1 MRGGS
6 SSLHDLL
13 VEEAEAEGFPLA
25 GGVDL
30 DLAFQDPEARFA
42 RQVDGYDRW
51 LARGS
56 NGTMSYLVRGRDRR
70 ADPRLVFAPAE
81 SVFSVAIPYPRR
93 PAGAADPLLGP
104 RYARYLQGPD
114 YHQDLAER
122 LERVMAR
129 ARERW
134 PCDPAAPALE
144 WKVCVDASAVLERA
158 WAWLA
163 GLGWIGKNTMLIH
176 PRHGSYLFLA
186 EVLISVKLGQG
197 PRPMKDYC
205 GHCVRCLKSCPTG
218 ALTAPRTLD
227 SNHCISY
234 MTLEKRGSLPL
245 AGEHARRSGAWIA
258 GCDLCQEACPF
269 NLRPVK
275 LELGKPAS
283 VAESFDAG
291 SGDAG
296 SGDATLKRDWL
307 SLLEEDESGYRDRI
321 RNSALERIKPAD
333 FRRNLA
339 WTLRNALAAASPDEL
354 LKLDPRISRALM
366 AKLEVEKMPEIIEL
380 LRESLEWIHP
390 NL

>member
-1 MRGGS
+1 MS
-6 SSLHDLL
+6 AHSPSLHDLL
-13 VEEAEAEGFPLA
+13 VEEADAEGFPLA

-42 RQVDGYDRW
+42 RQVEEYDQW

-56 NGTMSYLVRGRDRR
+56 SGAMSYLVRGRDRR
-70 ADPRLVFAPAE
+70 ANPRLVFTPAE

-93 PAGAADPLLGP
+93 SAGAADSLLGP

-114 YHQDLAER
+114 YHQDLAAR
-122 LERVMAR
+122 LERVMSR
-129 ARERW
+129 ARDRW
-134 PCDPAAPALE
+134 SSDAASPAVE
-144 WKVCVDASAVLERA
+144 WKICVDSSAVLERA

-205 GHCVRCLKSCPTG
+205 GHCIRCLKSCPTG

-227 SNHCISY
+227 SNLCISY
-234 MTLEKRGSLPL
+234 MTLEKRGSMPL
-245 AGEHARRSGAWIA
+245 TGEHARRSGAWIA

-269 NLRPVK
+269 NQRPVK
-275 LELGKPAS
+275 IELGLPAS
-283 VAESFDAG
+283 EAVFPDAR
-291 SGDAG
+291 
-296 SGDATLKRDWL
+296 SGDATLKHDWL
-307 SLLEEDESGYRDRI
+307 SLLEEEEDGYRDRI
-321 RNSALERIKPAD
+321 QNSALERIKPAD

-339 WTLRNALAAASPDEL
+339 WTLRNSLATASSNEL
-354 LKLDPRISRALM
+354 LKLDPRIYRALKE
-366 AKLEVEKMPEIIEL
+366 KLAAEKMPEIIEL
-380 LRESLEWIHP
+380 WRESLEKIRP
-390 NL
+390 NP